1 VLKQTIAVAVLMLA
15 TAGSAGAQPIA
26 GATPGQAAPAYQAT
40 LASCQAY
47 EAKMRRTA
55 LMNKVL
61 SANYNAQRIMNE
73 CMANPNLASQ

>member
-1 VLKQTIAVAVLMLA
+1 VLKPTIAVAVLMLA

-26 GATPGQAAPAYQAT
+26 GATPAQAMPGSQAT

-47 EAKMRRTA
+47 EAKMRHTA

-61 SANYNAQRIMNE
+61 SANYNAQRVMNE
-73 CMANPNLASQ
+73 CMANPSLASQ